1 MPLRPN
7 PLNAATGAG
16 RIRLAAVKANV
27 WSAPA
32 RVRLIAY
39 CITLTPGDQRKGLLK
54 VSSSRR
60 CSRSCCRSH
69 YR

>member
-16 RIRLAAVKANV
+16 RVRLAAVKANV

-32 RVRLIAY
+32 RVRLSAY
-39 CITLTPGDQRKGLLK
+39 RLALTPRD
-54 VSSSRR
+54 RR
-60 CSRSCCRSH
+60 GGPL
-69 YR
+69 